1 MEKAV
6 IRRISYFY
14 YGIIL
19 LSLAVV
25 TLLIFLA
32 KKGQLAYLDPL
43 SSAGQ
48 VFQTIVICY
57 IIASLPCA
65 MFGFKK
71 YCDKLKAVSDREQQL
86 KSYFKASAIRIII
99 VGTGIIFGILAFY
112 LLGGHRPMI
121 WCAAIAA
128 IGLIFCKPQDSRLR
142 LELED
147 NQQPK
152 Q

>member
-1 MEKAV
+1 MERAV
-6 IRRISYFY
+6 IRKISYFY

-19 LSLAVV
+19 LSLLVV

-32 KKGQLAYLDPL
+32 KKEQLPYLDPL
-43 SSAGQ
+43 SSSGQ
-48 VFQTIVICY
+48 AFQTIVICY

-71 YCDKLKAVSDREQQL
+71 YCDKLKAITDSELRL

-99 VGTGIIFGILAFY
+99 IGTGIILGIIAFY

-128 IGLIFCKPQDSRLR
+128 IGLIFCKPQESRLR